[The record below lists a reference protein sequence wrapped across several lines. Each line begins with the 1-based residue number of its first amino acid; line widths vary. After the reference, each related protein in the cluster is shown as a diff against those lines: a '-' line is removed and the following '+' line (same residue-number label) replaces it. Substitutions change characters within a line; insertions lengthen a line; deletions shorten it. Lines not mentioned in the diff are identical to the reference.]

1 MSSHHDTH
9 RRSRHRDSSERS
21 ASPRRHH
28 RDSDRS
34 RSRSH
39 KKRVRCASPA
49 RLPLPLNAS
58 QISTR
63 DYDFLLPIFA
73 SYLTIQKNLSLSSL
87 DTREAKGRFK
97 SFVSH

>member
-9 RRSRHRDSSERS
+9 RRSRHRDSSEHS
-21 ASPRRHH
+21 ASPRRH

-49 RLPLPLNAS
+49 RPPLPLNAS